1 VPGDKDLPGW
11 RLVDFEHCLDRW
23 IELERPVVDLSLL
36 VTGWIF
42 TRRDDPYQGMRRESG
57 FANLWFGR
65 VPGSENGDGQVVTCS
80 LWIEEATRT
89 VRCDSFATL
98 NLPI

>member
-11 RLVDFEHCLDRW
+11 RLVD
-23 IELERPVVDLSLL
+23 
-36 VTGWIF
+36 
-42 TRRDDPYQGMRRESG
+42 SG

-80 LWIEEATRT
+80 LWIEEAPRT